1 METTNEPKNLLQDT
15 PVEQRAALL
24 KEMAV
29 KVEFEKV
36 KRHYNEDEKS
46 QIKDAITEESIQL
59 MDKQEEF
66 KAIKKE
72 FDKAIKAN
80 KDKLIIALKD
90 VKRGYSE
97 NEEDVY
103 LIDDQESGL
112 MNVYDASGTHLYA
125 RKLFPEERQAR
136 IVSMAKTGTHD

>member
-1 METTNEPKNLLQDT
+1 MDNTNEPKNLLQDV
-15 PVEQRAALL
+15 PVEQRAAML

-36 KRHYNEDEKS
+36 KRHYNDDEKA
-46 QIKDAITEESIQL
+46 QIKDSITEESIEL

-80 KDKLIIALKD
+80 KDHLVIALKD
-90 VKRGYSE
+90 IKRGYSE
-97 NEEDVY
+97 NEENVF
-103 LIDDQESGL
+103 LIDDQDAGV

-125 RKLFPEERQAR
+125 RKLFPEERQTK
-136 IVSMAKTGTHD
+136 IVEMRTGTHN